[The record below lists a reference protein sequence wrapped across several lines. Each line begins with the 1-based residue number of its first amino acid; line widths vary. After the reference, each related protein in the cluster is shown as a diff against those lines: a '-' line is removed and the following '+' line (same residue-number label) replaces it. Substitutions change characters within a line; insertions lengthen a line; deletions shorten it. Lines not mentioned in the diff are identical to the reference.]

1 MDSVYNI
8 SAVHTGYPICI
19 CLCRVWHYKIS
30 CKLLSFSFIH
40 DFIFENYDK
49 KTNQPML
56 SIYNVQNTDCVSI
69 KRCMK
74 RKILYYV
81 QDSCAHNF
89 YTWNSEKTLP
99 LPTFFLIQVELFCK
113 ENKRAIENSSASRKY
128 KFSSEL
134 LKILCL
140 LNKLIN

>member
-99 LPTFFLIQVELFCK
+99 LPSPHSFSYKLNCFARKTKEQLRIHLHQESISSQVSFW
-113 ENKRAIENSSASRKY
+113 KY
-128 KFSSEL
+128 FAFW
-134 LKILCL
+134 
-140 LNKLIN
+140 IN